1 MAHLL
6 RFDLLATGATLLIAV
21 VPAQESRAFPLLVLK
36 AEGKTASFALV
47 TLLFH
52 PTFASSIGGEDI
64 VRATTDANGRAC
76 EELIDGAY

>member
-21 VPAQESRAFPLLVLK
+21 VPAQESCAFLLLVLF

-47 TLLFH
+47 TLLFILLLLLVSVAKTLSAR
-52 PTFASSIGGEDI
+52 PQMQMTVPAQ
-64 VRATTDANGRAC
+64 N
-76 EELIDGAY
+76 